1 MTYEEWKK
9 CEQLPQ
15 SYPLYNAATVRKLV
29 DRIKLLEQR
38 CIESRTRIDDLER
51 WVAGIADDHRQIP
64 DWIQQSARS
73 LLAQEG
79 E

>member
-15 SYPLYNAATVRKLV
+15 PYPLYNAATVRKLV
-29 DRIKLLEQR
+29 ERIDNLEQR
-38 CIESRTRIDDLER
+38 VIDLRTRTNDLER
-51 WVAGIADDHRQIP
+51 WIAGIADDHRQIP